1 MSLFH
6 RSQWLPLL
14 ALTQRRSQSLSYRTT
29 AIIASRQ
36 PQPQSHTPT
45 PTRKTGKDPD
55 YQNSQTGTALPKEGC
70 VGHLSAGPAAGS
82 YPNIS
87 QDQEDQRTTDPRYP
101 YTPGANR
108 IHPLTAAKC
117 QVASGLVDA
126 TVMRPASLSPNITYH
141 SDRSGIAFQGPEKD
155 HKVTPRIFLAQRA
168 ASVCFFLSP
177 CTSMLP
183 FCS

>member
-1 MSLFH
+1 MSLSH

-14 ALTQRRSQSLSYRTT
+14 TLTQRRTH
-29 AIIASRQ
+29 
-36 PQPQSHTPT
+36 QSHAAPRQSSHHNNPNLNLTRPT
-45 PTRKTGKDPD
+45 PTRKTGKDAD

-70 VGHLSAGPAAGS
+70 VGYLSAGPAAGS

-87 QDQEDQRTTDPRYP
+87 QDQEDQRTTDQRYP

-141 SDRSGIAFQGPEKD
+141 SDRGGIAFQGPEKD

>member
-1 MSLFH
+1 MTIAALAGIDQ
-6 RSQWLPLL
+6 RSVL
-14 ALTQRRSQSLSYRTT
+14 SLSCRTT

-36 PQPQSHTPT
+36 PQPQSHM

-55 YQNSQTGTALPKEGC
+55 YQNSQSGTVLPQERC
-70 VGHLSAGPAAGS
+70 VGHLSAGPAASS

-87 QDQEDQRTTDPRYP
+87 QDQRTTDPRYQH
-101 YTPGANR
+101 TLGANR

-117 QVASGLVDA
+117 QASSGLVDA

-141 SDRSGIAFQGPEKD
+141 SDRSGITFQGPEKD

-168 ASVCFFLSP
+168 ASVCFILSP
-177 CTSMLP
+177 CKSILP